1 MTMYHNLWG
10 AAKAELREKFK
21 SLNAYIRKKE
31 RSKINDLT
39 FHLKKV
45 ENEKQS
51 TMKINRRKEII
62 KIGAQINEIENKNEN
77 KKFNKAKG

>member
-10 AAKAELREKFK
+10 KAKAGLREKFK

-31 RSKINDLT
+31 RFKMNDLML
-39 FHLKKV
+39 HLKKV

-51 TMKINRRKEII
+51 TMKINRRKEIT
-62 KIGAQINEIENKNEN
+62 KIGAQINEIENKQ
-77 KKFNKAKG
+77 FNKAKC